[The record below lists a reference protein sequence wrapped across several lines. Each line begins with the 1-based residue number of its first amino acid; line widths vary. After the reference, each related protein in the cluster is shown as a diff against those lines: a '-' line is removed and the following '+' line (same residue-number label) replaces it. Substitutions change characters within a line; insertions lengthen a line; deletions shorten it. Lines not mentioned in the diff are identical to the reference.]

1 MRSQFIYEQCRNVN
15 WNIADN
21 KKGQRNMRLIK
32 VTGGLGNQMFIYA
45 FICEWKVLSQS
56 AYRPFGHDA
65 L

>member
-1 MRSQFIYEQCRNVN
+1 MSKCKL
-15 WNIADN
+15 NIADN

>member
-1 MRSQFIYEQCRNVN
+1 
-15 WNIADN
+15 
-21 KKGQRNMRLIK
+21 MRLIK

-45 FICEWKVLSQS
+45 FYLRMKKYYPKS

>member
-1 MRSQFIYEQCRNVN
+1 
-15 WNIADN
+15 
-21 KKGQRNMRLIK
+21 MRLIK

-45 FICEWKVLSQS
+45 FYLRMKKYYPN

>member
-1 MRSQFIYEQCRNVN
+1 MSKCKLKILQIT
-15 WNIADN
+15 

-45 FICEWKVLSQS
+45 FLFANEKVLSQS

>member
-1 MRSQFIYEQCRNVN
+1 
-15 WNIADN
+15 
-21 KKGQRNMRLIK
+21 MRLIK

-45 FICEWKVLSQS
+45 FYLRMKKVLSQS

>member
-1 MRSQFIYEQCRNVN
+1 
-15 WNIADN
+15 
-21 KKGQRNMRLIK
+21 MRLIK

-45 FICEWKVLSQS
+45 FYLRMS